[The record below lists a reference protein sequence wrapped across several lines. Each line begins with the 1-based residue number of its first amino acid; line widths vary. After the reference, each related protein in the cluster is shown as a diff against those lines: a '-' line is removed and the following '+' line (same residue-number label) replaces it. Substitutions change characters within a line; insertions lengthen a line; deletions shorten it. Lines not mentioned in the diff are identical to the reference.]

1 MINLISEFFRS
12 DKVTQ
17 DIINALKTKLDYSEE
32 RINDLYK
39 QIFLDYSTWY
49 VEYKENEM
57 AIPKRAADIQ
67 DRRNY
72 VKTRLMGVGTATKAM
87 LEGTANA
94 VDGVTVE
101 IHFKDMVVTADFV
114 NADNNK
120 LITFTKEL
128 LAELIPYH
136 LDMNITYKHVNWGE
150 LARVTWGDVKKYTWG
165 NVKGSV
171 EGTVEKGLSPD
182 F

>member
-1 MINLISEFFRS
+1 MFFIN
-12 DKVTQ
+12 
-17 DIINALKTKLDYSEE
+17 Y
-32 RINDLYK
+32 
-39 QIFLDYSTWY
+39 
-49 VEYKENEM
+49 
-57 AIPKRAADIQ
+57 
-67 DRRNY
+67 
-72 VKTRLMGVGTATKAM
+72 
-87 LEGTANA
+87 
-94 VDGVTVE
+94 
-101 IHFKDMVVTADFV
+101 
-114 NADNNK
+114 NNK

-150 LARVTWGDVKKYTWG
+150 LARVTWGDVKKYTGG

>member
-1 MINLISEFFRS
+1 MINLISKFFRG

-67 DRRNY
+67 ERRNY

-94 VDGVTVE
+94 VEGVTVE
-101 IHFKDMVVTADFV
+101 IHFKDMCVTIDFI

-120 LITFTKEL
+120 LITFTREL

-136 LDMNITYKHVNWGE
+136 LDMDITYKHVKWGE
-150 LARVTWGDVKKYTWG
+150 LKRVTWGDVKKYTWG
-165 NVKGSV
+165 EVVSSV